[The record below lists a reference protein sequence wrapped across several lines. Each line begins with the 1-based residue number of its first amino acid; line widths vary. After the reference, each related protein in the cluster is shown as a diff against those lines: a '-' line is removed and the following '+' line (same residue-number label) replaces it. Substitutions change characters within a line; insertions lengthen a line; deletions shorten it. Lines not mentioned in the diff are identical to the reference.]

1 MKVTLIW
8 VRLCLIQKAG
18 ILTKSSSDESLQTPF
33 DSDDTFREPHAGQPN
48 TLFPKNQGGSNE
60 QFAPTED
67 LSKYP
72 RTLARDLELLS
83 TLLPDDTGSETEIKA
98 PLVIFNPSDEVMYP
112 LRGDLQ
118 DLSQKKGVEVDVKGW
133 GDVME
138 GASRRMSMSL
148 FVAELG

>member
-33 DSDDTFREPHAGQPN
+33 DSDDTFREPHAGQCHSF
-48 TLFPKNQGGSNE
+48 FPKNQGGSNE

-138 GASRRMSMSL
+138 GASRRLSMSL
-148 FVAELG
+148 FVAEIG